1 MFPKKTLIMS
11 FLNCRRVNTVY
22 MFAYCAVYQCVDS
35 SQDEYGTAAYKMV
48 ELDDKLGGTAVQH
61 REVQGKESTLFQKY
75 FGNHLTYLEGGVE
88 SGFHHVEC
96 SAAEP
101 HLYKIKGTR
110 KSDTLRL
117 TQEPVRRN
125 SLNTGDVFV
134 LTAGEEAVWIW
145 VGKESNQDEQ
155 AKGVEVAQAFCKKG
169 NVIVLNQGVD
179 DNEKEATEFWAF
191 LPGKVAVLGPIKK
204 SVRVQAAD
212 EKDNKSRAFVPVLF
226 QIPEQTGGKLR
237 KVATAKKQP
246 VGPTRDMQYL
256 LPRSTLQ
263 SKHGY
268 LLDTGFHIFVW
279 LGSQAPTICKANAMP
294 QAHMYFSSFR
304 RPLLPLTVVKER
316 QETDLFQERFHEAG
330 SAGCACVLM

>member
-1 MFPKKTLIMS
+1 MS

-35 SQDEYGTAAYKMV
+35 SQDKYGTAAYKMV

-169 NVIVLNQGVD
+169 NVIVLNQGVN